1 MTGTPP
7 QRIGLDNDTILRW
20 LTVDDADAL
29 ARAVEESLDH
39 LKPWMPW
46 ADSQSTETTF
56 QRGRLRNQPRQRE
69 RREEW
74 QYGLFGASDGD
85 FLGAFGLMT
94 RRGPGTLE
102 IGYWMHVD
110 AGGRGRAT
118 AAARALTDAG
128 LRVDGI
134 DRMIIVCDE
143 ANTRSAAIPERLGYK
158 LDRVETRVPEASGES
173 GRMQIWVKGD
183 RADAASPPGEAREPC
198 DD

>member
-7 QRIGLDNDTILRW
+7 ERIDLDNGTILRW

-39 LKPWMPW
+39 LEPWMPW

-74 QYGLFGASDGD
+74 QYGLFGAADGG

-110 AGGRGRAT
+110 AGGHGRAT
-118 AAARALTDAG
+118 EAARALTDAG

-143 ANTRSAAIPERLGYK
+143 ANTRSAAIPERVGYK
-158 LDRVETRVPEASGES
+158 LDRVETRSPEASGES
-173 GRMQIWVKGD
+173 GRMQIWITD
-183 RADAASPPGEAREPC
+183 RSETG
-198 DD
+198 